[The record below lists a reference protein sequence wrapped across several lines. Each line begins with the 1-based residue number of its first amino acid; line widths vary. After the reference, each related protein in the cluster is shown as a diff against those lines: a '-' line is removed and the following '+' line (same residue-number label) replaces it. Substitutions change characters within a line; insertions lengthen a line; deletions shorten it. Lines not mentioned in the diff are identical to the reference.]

1 MRGPRFPKRKS
12 KLTPQGKAIAAAQVL
27 LAVGQG
33 TMDDKQ
39 ARDVLRDAIGL
50 NWSLVTAVQYLTG
63 QEAIGALEA
72 LRADWSQEG
81 LEKKHLFAAV
91 ALAHDMA
98 ANLHPRSPL
107 SAGLRVRNFKRSN
120 ADPS

>member
-39 ARDVLRDAIGL
+39 ARDFLRDAIGL

-72 LRADWSQEG
+72 LRAEG
-81 LEKKHLFAAV
+81 VATTCGTAAGGR
-91 ALAHDMA
+91 
-98 ANLHPRSPL
+98 RSWQQW
-107 SAGLRVRNFKRSN
+107 
-120 ADPS
+120 